1 MFVLTSS
8 WRDFTQFFD
17 ALIPPRNLP
26 WIHGF
31 LYVSCMFIPLN
42 QSAFRCFPDW
52 FWNLED
58 QRRKEGVLA
67 STGLIYCIPEAAPTI
82 LRPAFQI
89 TGSQRI
95 SWLHDIWCMCIINMQ
110 LFWPT
115 KIYSMHAYVFFLKYI
130 YIYNYIH
137 MHIWFYMCTAIPIHF
152 WCSIHMSQC
161 VYIYIWY
168 IDICIFPTAVTVGFQ
183 SLGLGEMRCF

>member
-115 KIYSMHAYVFFLKYI
+115 KIYSMHAYVFFLNIYI
-130 YIYNYIH
+130 YIQLYTYAYMILYVH
-137 MHIWFYMCTAIPIHF
+137 SYPYTLLMFYTYVAMCI
-152 WCSIHMSQC
+152 
-161 VYIYIWY
+161 YIY
-168 IDICIFPTAVTVGFQ
+168 DI
-183 SLGLGEMRCF
+183 